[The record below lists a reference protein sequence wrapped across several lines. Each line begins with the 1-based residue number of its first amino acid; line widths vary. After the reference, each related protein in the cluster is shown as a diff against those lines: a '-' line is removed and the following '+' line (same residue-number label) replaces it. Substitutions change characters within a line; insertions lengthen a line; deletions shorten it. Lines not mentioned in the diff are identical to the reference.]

1 MKEKQLI
8 RGNEYIYLPNPTDFD
23 SLQKIY
29 FVFIRKT
36 KMSNFKNK
44 QYIFVKDIHDID
56 KYKTINDYEADLNKL
71 TFIGFDK
78 FVIDDN
84 LSFFRKYSEKKED
97 KILKMY
103 DFFVRNEKIY
113 KKLLK
118 YTKLY
123 SSENETFFWS
133 KVFTSFRKNMLL
145 YRTRFYLLLFLFI
158 ILGTL
163 KFAFY
168 IPIFLIDI
176 MKSSI
181 VSYRDYKKNEAKVK
195 FYENDTYMNRMIL
208 NVSEEEFNKRKE
220 NAQNNL
226 SNIKEK
232 YINSNIAIFTLLI
245 AFGTLIFTLVENTK
259 SMREIQNQNDD
270 NNKRVEL
277 IEIENLNLKN
287 ELKIEKSKNQIL
299 EQIIDSSFS
308 ILSRM
313 ETENMKIEDDIK
325 KMQLEMNKILNT
337 QK

>member
-1 MKEKQLI
+1 MIRKKLEK
-8 RGNEYIYLPNPTDFD
+8 GNEFVYLPDASNFK
-23 SLQKIY
+23 SLQKVY
-29 FVFIRKT
+29 FLFVRTIKSD
-36 KMSNFKNK
+36 KYLSK
-44 QYIFVKDIHDID
+44 QYIFVKNKDNLNQ
-56 KYKTINDYEADLNKL
+56 YQTVEDYEKDMNSQN
-71 TFIGFDK
+71 FMGFDN

-84 LSFFRKYSEKKED
+84 LAFFRKYSEKKED

-145 YRTRFYLLLFLFI
+145 YSTRFYLLLFLFI

-195 FYENDTYMNRMIL
+195 FYENNTYMNRMML
-208 NVSEEEFNKRKE
+208 NISEEEFNKQKE
-220 NAQNNL
+220 KAQNNL

-259 SMREIQNQNDD
+259 SMREIQNQNND

-325 KMQLEMNKILNT
+325 KCN
-337 QK
+337 

>member
-1 MKEKQLI
+1 M
-8 RGNEYIYLPNPTDFD
+8 
-23 SLQKIY
+23 
-29 FVFIRKT
+29 
-36 KMSNFKNK
+36 
-44 QYIFVKDIHDID
+44 
-56 KYKTINDYEADLNKL
+56 
-71 TFIGFDK
+71 
-78 FVIDDN
+78 
-84 LSFFRKYSEKKED
+84 
-97 KILKMY
+97 
-103 DFFVRNEKIY
+103 
-113 KKLLK
+113 
-118 YTKLY
+118 
-123 SSENETFFWS
+123 
-133 KVFTSFRKNMLL
+133 
-145 YRTRFYLLLFLFI
+145 
-158 ILGTL
+158 
-163 KFAFY
+163 
-168 IPIFLIDI
+168 
-176 MKSSI
+176 
-181 VSYRDYKKNEAKVK
+181 
-195 FYENDTYMNRMIL
+195 
-208 NVSEEEFNKRKE
+208 
-220 NAQNNL
+220 